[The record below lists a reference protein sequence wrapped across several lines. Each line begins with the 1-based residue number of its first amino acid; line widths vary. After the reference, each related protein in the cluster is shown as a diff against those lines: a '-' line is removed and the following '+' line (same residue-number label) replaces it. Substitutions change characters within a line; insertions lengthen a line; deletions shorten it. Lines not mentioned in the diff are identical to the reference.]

1 MKTAVILL
9 IDEIQLLFM
18 SVIILSFIL
27 QANLEHM
34 LICKDVCAS
43 VDNIYAEAAGV
54 TGSFCLFEQTSPASR
69 TRF

>member
-1 MKTAVILL
+1 MMKYIVSV
-9 IDEIQLLFM
+9 LFM
-18 SVIILSFIL
+18 SIIISSFIL

-43 VDNIYAEAAGV
+43 INNIYSEAAGV
-54 TGSFCLFEQTSPASR
+54 TGSLCLFEQTSPASR